1 MITSLS
7 RWWDPPIQ
15 TSRAC
20 RIGAGESGSG
30 KAMRHRQ
37 QLPAGNPIH
46 DYIFEIEW
54 QKNGAAHKAL
64 PRIPFQ
70 TKLALIQ
77 SLWCSGSKP
86 RSTAPAARR
95 DKNRRGPD
103 PGASHSWRVPP
114 SQQAPWSR
122 ARRDSAKPS
131 EAKRSQA
138 EGLRAKPAFKAVSF
152 QRTFH
157 ESRAMTITVRANS
170 RLARRIARLA
180 GRHVE

>member
-1 MITSLS
+1 MPDTTAAIQHSTDGVKMITSLS

-37 QLPAGNPIH
+37 QLPTGNPIH
-46 DYIFEIEW
+46 DYIFEIQW

-70 TKLALIQ
+70 PKLALIQ

-122 ARRDSAKPS
+122 ARRDSAKPKGCEPNRLS
-131 EAKRSQA
+131 R
-138 EGLRAKPAFKAVSF
+138 RCPFKGPF
-152 QRTFH
+152 MNH
-157 ESRAMTITVRANS
+157 
-170 RLARRIARLA
+170 
-180 GRHVE
+180 GP